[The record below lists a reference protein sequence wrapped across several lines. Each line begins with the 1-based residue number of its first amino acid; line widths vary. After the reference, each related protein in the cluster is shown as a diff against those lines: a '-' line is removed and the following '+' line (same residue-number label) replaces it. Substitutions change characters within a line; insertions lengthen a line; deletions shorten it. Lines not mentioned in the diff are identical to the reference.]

1 LDRAPH
7 AEGYMARRHR
17 WSLYRRPESTA
28 LWVRFYVAGKLVRR
42 TTDTADQGEAETRAG
57 AIWVEERKRHGAP
70 VAAEERQTLARR
82 RTDDAAAEWTAH
94 LERIQGEHREQFVRR
109 YEADLN
115 LYIVP
120 RWAFV
125 DEITSASW
133 EQTKRALHRTGG
145 GPLGWRSIQHLTT
158 TVRKLLRHEC
168 ELGWLE
174 SVPELR
180 PPPNR
185 LVRQEQAP
193 RRAYS
198 RPERE
203 RFLGAI
209 RAPFPRSHRFYTV
222 LFFSLLRRGE
232 LWALTPR
239 WIDSAGERIRIP
251 ATDSKSGEAE
261 EIDMHPRAAKA
272 LRAELRSRRG
282 IALDEPLFGK
292 HDAREA
298 FRHGL
303 AKGKIDP
310 HGLVPHHS
318 TRHTGATMAGEATTD
333 VLELLAAGRWRS
345 LAMAQRY
352 VHADARRAKRVIRR
366 L

>member
-1 LDRAPH
+1 VGAD
-7 AEGYMARRHR
+7 EAR
-17 WSLYRRPESTA
+17 
-28 LWVRFYVAGKLVRR
+28 
-42 TTDTADQGEAETRAG
+42 
-57 AIWVEERKRHGAP
+57 
-70 VAAEERQTLARR
+70 
-82 RTDDAAAEWTAH
+82 
-94 LERIQGEHREQFVRR
+94 
-109 YEADLN
+109 
-115 LYIVP
+115 
-120 RWAFV
+120 
-125 DEITSASW
+125 
-133 EQTKRALHRTGG
+133 LHRTGG

-198 RPERE
+198 RAERE

-209 RAPFPRSHRFYTV
+209 KTPFPRSFRFYTV

-239 WIDSAGERIRIP
+239 WIDFAGERIRIP

-310 HGLVPHHS
+310 HGWCRT
-318 TRHTGATMAGEATTD
+318 TRRGTPGRRWPARRRRTCSSYWRPAGGARW
-333 VLELLAAGRWRS
+333 RWRS
-345 LAMAQRY
+345 GTFTPMHGERSGSSGDCDRSVSSWTGVFAGFCG
-352 VHADARRAKRVIRR
+352 ARRLASQRR
-366 L
+366 TAGAGSDS